1 MASIKKS
8 SRSEFRG
15 LVNGCA
21 LGACLVL
28 SAPSWAARDAGQMI
42 AQDKANK
49 DVIARR
55 QAALDAA
62 ASAPEAT
69 TEVLPLDHGPR
80 ATTTPWLNAQRRLHA
95 REAAERAA
103 SATAMASTTTTTSTK

>member
-1 MASIKKS
+1 
-8 SRSEFRG
+8 
-15 LVNGCA
+15 
-21 LGACLVL
+21 
-28 SAPSWAARDAGQMI
+28 MI
-42 AQDKANK
+42 AQDQANK
-49 DVIARR
+49 EVVARR

-62 ASAPEAT
+62 ASAPEAM

-103 SATAMASTTTTTSTK
+103 SASATAMASTNTTSTK